1 MKLRPLLCAILLL
14 TLFACQQIMDS
25 YWDRKEEESFVSSY
39 RGLYKGNYTGDETGT
54 LTLEVSDKGYVS
66 LTKVSPTGSETHTAG
81 IAREDGALQSVALPS
96 GFTLYG
102 NLITKS
108 GTWKSANGQG
118 NWSVSKQ

>member
-1 MKLRPLLCAILLL
+1 MKLRPLLCVIFYFSLIS
-14 TLFACQQIMDS
+14 CQQIMDN
-25 YWDRKEEESFVSSY
+25 YWDRKADGNYTSSY
-39 RGLYKGNYTGDETGT
+39 MGVYKGNYSGDENGT
-54 LTLEVSDKGYVS
+54 LTLEVSEKGYVS
-66 LTKVSPTGSETHTAG
+66 LTKVSPTGTESHTGG

-118 NWSVSKQ
+118 NWSASKQ